1 MQEKERVH
9 MQEKE
14 RERVNTAGHEHY
26 SGEYTK
32 WRFSFDVNRYKYG
45 GRSRFLS
52 RQEMNWNCDL
62 HEFLGLKLTIM
73 LIYVESK
80 AFPVS

>member
-1 MQEKERVH
+1 MLVSKVMLRPETYTIFYTCRRESTHAGERVH

-52 RQEMNWNCDL
+52 RQEMN
-62 HEFLGLKLTIM
+62 
-73 LIYVESK
+73 
-80 AFPVS
+80 

>member
-52 RQEMNWNCDL
+52 RQEMN
-62 HEFLGLKLTIM
+62 
-73 LIYVESK
+73 
-80 AFPVS
+80 

>member
-1 MQEKERVH
+1 MQERER
-9 MQEKE
+9 ERERARE

-52 RQEMNWNCDL
+52 RQEMN
-62 HEFLGLKLTIM
+62 
-73 LIYVESK
+73 
-80 AFPVS
+80 

>member
-1 MQEKERVH
+1 MQERERGR
-9 MQEKE
+9 ETE
-14 RERVNTAGHEHY
+14 RERERETERVNTAGHEHY

-52 RQEMNWNCDL
+52 RQEMN
-62 HEFLGLKLTIM
+62 
-73 LIYVESK
+73 
-80 AFPVS
+80 

>member
-1 MQEKERVH
+1 

-52 RQEMNWNCDL
+52 RQEMN
-62 HEFLGLKLTIM
+62 
-73 LIYVESK
+73 
-80 AFPVS
+80 